1 MKKTAITLSIIFIIS
16 SASSFAGT
24 VYGTV
29 KDEDGKGVAG
39 AEVKIYGKDITTK
52 SDEKGNFKIVSEDL
66 LDGNRYSVKVNAK
79 GYDTGQ
85 TLSTEV
91 FDDPEEMESLDVV
104 MYKEAP
110 IPEPVPAPTGMV
122 QGIENQP
129 YGIINITEEIKEE
142 MLIPEE
148 KPEEAKPEEVK
159 PEEAKPEEA
168 KPEVKPE
175 AKPEA
180 KQEAAE

>member
-1 MKKTAITLSIIFIIS
+1 MKKTALTLLIIFIIS

-29 KDEDGKGVAG
+29 KDEDGKAVTG
-39 AEVKIYGKDITTK
+39 AEVKIYGKDIKTK
-52 SDEKGNFKIVSEDL
+52 SDEKGNFKIISDDL
-66 LDGNRYSVKVNAK
+66 LDGNRYSVKVNAE

-104 MYKEAP
+104 MYKEEP
-110 IPEPVPAPTGMV
+110 MPDPVPAPTGMV
-122 QGIENQP
+122 QGFANQP
-129 YGIINITEEIKEE
+129 YEIINVTEEIEEE

-148 KPEEAKPEEVK
+148 KPEETKPEAK

-168 KPEVKPE
+168 KPE
-175 AKPEA
+175 A
-180 KQEAAE
+180 KQEPKQKTAE

>member
-1 MKKTAITLSIIFIIS
+1 MKKTALTLLIIFIIS
-16 SASSFAGT
+16 STSSFAGT

-29 KDEDGKGVAG
+29 KDEDGKAVTG
-39 AEVKIYGKDITTK
+39 AEVKIYGKDIKAK

-66 LDGNRYSVKVNAK
+66 IDGNRYSVKVNAE

-104 MYKEAP
+104 MYKEEP
-110 IPEPVPAPTGMV
+110 MPEPGPAPTGMV
-122 QGIENQP
+122 QGFANQP
-129 YGIINITEEIKEE
+129 YEIINVTEEIEEE

-148 KPEEAKPEEVK
+148 KSEEVKQEVK
-159 PEEAKPEEA
+159 PEETKQEET
-168 KPEVKPE
+168 KQE
-175 AKPEA
+175 EA
-180 KQEAAE
+180 KQEPKQVPAE